1 MGLHIWHCPSHGA
14 DPLCPGHQGLVC
26 LDRIVQRL
34 AMTTAGERHSPT
46 LPNGLRW
53 MGCRQCAR
61 GPPSPHPSLRSA
73 EGLGSRPGEKQGF
86 LAGGAESWDAVRKGE
101 PVKMV
106 GVPSQK
112 LPYPL
117 HPHPSWSRLNR
128 ETGRGLQNSVGNASK
143 AGIIKVTHL
152 RGPS

>member
-26 LDRIVQRL
+26 LDPHCTEACHDNSWGKTQPDPSGWAEMDGLQAMCQRTPL
-34 AMTTAGERHSPT
+34 
-46 LPNGLRW
+46 
-53 MGCRQCAR
+53 
-61 GPPSPHPSLRSA
+61 PHPSLRSA

-101 PVKMV
+101 PVKTV

-117 HPHPSWSRLNR
+117 RPHPSWSRLNR
-128 ETGRGLQNSVGNASK
+128 EAGRGLQNSVGNASK